1 MFVAVMALMSC
12 EPVIIVETKPDV
24 VYYFSTINVETS
36 ENSATIEAVKPYI
49 TVDDVKVEDP
59 EIYLVYWVESNQSDA
74 TRVDEYTESN
84 GYIIFELDGLKE
96 DTEYLACI
104 SVGSEY
110 GKETCAAFPVVTKK
124 HIPVTSISC
133 SAEVAPKG
141 LMATVNLSDVA
152 YLVDGEPHDIHVV
165 KLEYS
170 RQSPEEWFAYEFS
183 GSALDG
189 GAMSIELPFEGR
201 DYLVENRNYSFRVT
215 IYPTNG
221 DYEPITSDIFSF
233 KTNYA
238 EVTANIATPQLSVDG
253 EGIHAV
259 VENIEVFYDG
269 VAAELYEEGYPI
281 EYYFNYR
288 MKDAEQWS
296 QIEAYDEMGDIRI
309 TIPASELEEGATYE
323 VEVRIVAGAQRK
335 VRQSEVAEITVPVST
350 PPTPPVGGEGDT
362 STITGTWHL
371 TSWRGAEPSF
381 DIYLDITEDG
391 VVTLW
396 QRLESREWECFYS
409 NATIVNGIITG
420 RYTDGVMWGASYNV
434 TVADTTMT
442 WVDTT
447 DATDIS
453 VYTRSSLPE
462 GLATAAK
469 RASVAAKERFL

>member
-1 MFVAVMALMSC
+1 MFAAVMALMSC
-12 EPVIIVETKPDV
+12 EPVIIEETKPDV
-24 VYYFSTINVETS
+24 VYHFSTINVETS

-110 GKETCAAFPVVTKK
+110 GKVTCAAFPVVTKK

-133 SAEVAPKG
+133 SAKVAPKG

-152 YLVDGEPHDIHVV
+152 YLADNEPQDIHVL
-165 KLEYS
+165 KFEYS

-183 GSALDG
+183 GSELDG
-189 GAMSIELPFEGR
+189 GAMRIELPFEDC

-215 IYPTNG
+215 IYPANG

-233 KTNYA
+233 RTNYA
-238 EVTANIATPQLSVDG
+238 EVTANIATPQLSIDG

-269 VAAELYEEGYPI
+269 VAAAAYKDGYPI

-288 MKDAEQWS
+288 MKGIEQWS

-350 PPTPPVGGEGDT
+350 PPTPPIGGEGDT

-409 NATIVNGIITG
+409 TATIDNGIITG
-420 RYTDGVMWGASYNV
+420 KYTDGVMWGASYNV
-434 TVADTTMT
+434 TVADNTMT

-462 GLATAAK
+462 GLAIAAK
-469 RASVAAKERFL
+469 RASVIVKERFL

>member
-1 MFVAVMALMSC
+1 MFAAVMALMSC

-24 VYYFSTINVETS
+24 VFYFSKIEVETTQS
-36 ENSATIEAVKPYI
+36 SATIDAVKPYM
-49 TVDDVKVEDP
+49 TVDGVKDESVTIYLEYWLESDDSAVTKVE
-59 EIYLVYWVESNQSDA
+59 EYAE
-74 TRVDEYTESN
+74 VDN
-84 GYIIFELDGLKE
+84 HIIFSLEQLSENTTYHAHITIEG
-96 DTEYLACI
+96 
-104 SVGSEY
+104 EY
-110 GKETCAAFPVVTKK
+110 GMESCPVFPFTTKEHV
-124 HIPVTSISC
+124 PVTSISC

-152 YLVDGEPHDIHVV
+152 YLADNEPQDIHVL
-165 KLEYS
+165 KFEYS

-189 GAMSIELPFEGR
+189 GAMRIELPFEDC

-215 IYPTNG
+215 IYPANG

-238 EVTANIATPQLSVDG
+238 EVTANIATPQLSIDG

-269 VAAELYEEGYPI
+269 VAAELYEEGYTI

-288 MKDAEQWS
+288 KKDAEQWS
-296 QIEAYDEMGDIRI
+296 QIKAYDEMGDIRI

-396 QRLESREWECFYS
+396 QRLERREWECFYS
-409 NATIVNGIITG
+409 NATIENGIITG

>member
-1 MFVAVMALMSC
+1 MFAAVMALMSC
-12 EPVIIVETKPDV
+12 EPVIIVETNPDV
-24 VYYFSTINVETS
+24 VFYFSKIEVETTQS
-36 ENSATIEAVKPYI
+36 SATIDAVKPYM
-49 TVDDVKVEDP
+49 TVDGVKDESVTIYLEYWLESDDSAVTKVE
-59 EIYLVYWVESNQSDA
+59 EYAE
-74 TRVDEYTESN
+74 VDDH
-84 GYIIFELDGLKE
+84 IIFSLEQLSENTIYHAHITIEG
-96 DTEYLACI
+96 
-104 SVGSEY
+104 EY

-152 YLVDGEPHDIHVV
+152 YLVDGEPQDIHVL

-183 GSALDG
+183 GSVLDG
-189 GAMSIELPFEGR
+189 GAMSIELPFEDC

-215 IYPTNG
+215 IYPANG

-238 EVTANIATPQLSVDG
+238 EVTANIATPKLSIDG

-269 VAAELYEEGYPI
+269 VAAAMYEEGYPI

-288 MKDAEQWS
+288 MKGIEQWS
-296 QIEAYDEMGDIRI
+296 QIEAYDEMGNIRI

-362 STITGTWHL
+362 STISGTWRL
-371 TSWRGAEPSF
+371 TSWRGVEPSF
-381 DIYLDITEDG
+381 DVYLDITENG

-409 NATIVNGIITG
+409 NATIDNGIITG
-420 RYTDGVMWGASYNV
+420 QYTDGVMWGASYNV

-469 RASVAAKERFL
+469 RASVTAKERFL